1 MILCRK
7 LLDLIL
13 TQILFSILRFREFS
27 RNFFSKISRISSFFK
42 KPKFPK
48 KKKKNLSKKDKFCCE
63 KKKTCLWY
71 CKTWRKYYNNKY
83 DSARLNLVV
92 SNKRKKRKKNYT
104 QKRAKKKKKTKQKRP
119 PRKKTLRFGAFGCGR
134 NVRRS

>member
-27 RNFFSKISRISSFFK
+27 RIFFSKISGISSFLK

-48 KKKKNLSKKDKFCCE
+48 KKKKTFLSKKDKFCCE
-63 KKKTCLWY
+63 KKKTPVYGIVKLGE
-71 CKTWRKYYNNKY
+71 NIIIINM
-83 DSARLNLVV
+83 
-92 SNKRKKRKKNYT
+92 T
-104 QKRAKKKKKTKQKRP
+104 QP
-119 PRKKTLRFGAFGCGR
+119 
-134 NVRRS
+134 N